1 MVELQEKLYKI
12 VLKEKTLTTKALNN
26 GGINARDIQKLI
38 QSGELLRVQR
48 GVYALTD
55 VKPLYSYARWLCH
68 EKKYEEAQEYFL
80 KCYELA
86 PNHIGTNFQLLFW
99 DIERENYDS
108 ALKYIDNSLKSEN
121 KYFINDINYYLYL
134 LSFVI
139 ELPEHL
145 QKRVKGFTEND
156 IIVFSDDNRYVDFRG
171 YTKSRKIAFSQSF
184 INASKVLNALIK
196 TNRRIGQKEIIER
209 KLLDKAVHARSDL
222 NAKRRQYL
230 QERQYEILLK
240 DLRNES
246 LNHNLSKL
254 NSYLALI
261 LTDYLEIEKTS
272 IIPMYSNLSL
282 DELSSKDAVFLAIKH
297 RNYSL
302 ALELSMQYN
311 YTVESQNTNLIH
323 IMLKDMV
330 ALIEN
335 IKGNKEKDN
344 KQEVD
349 STVLF
354 SEIVNSLLEK
364 NVDEAI
370 SKLHSYLVS
379 IGKEQ
384 YEFLIVDLIKIS
396 ALEQDSSFSKPML
409 TLTNMRNDEFT
420 LDTMG
425 YVQEFYSSVS
435 KKRFEK
441 ARIYLDIINKSKD
454 FGVSDELVASL
465 NKTLDLLDKKK
476 TTVVIDKKESD
487 SLDITKDEDYIFL
500 NEKFQQLSDE
510 KGIIILDPMDSAQ
523 RKKMH
528 KIVERFPNMT
538 SFSIGEEKDRRIVL
552 RYVASEWIEID
563 KVLSDVNKAL
573 KKKDYK
579 KCVEGYLTIIS
590 GAKPKTSSFYKL
602 GIYLNKAGLYK
613 ESIDYLTVA
622 YELFKSNQYLRDDVS
637 QMALQDLINK
647 TKQKIEEPKKIIE
660 VQPETKVQNN
670 EKAVVQSIEP
680 VVKPVVTVT
689 QSVKTDTSSVPFTNE
704 YFGITKIEEISIMV
718 NDMEMPITE
727 ACTKCGLNE
736 EETSIVRL
744 IFARDCYTQ
753 GFFEKGDKLFKIV
766 ERSKDKS
773 PRLKQAITDVRSN
786 RPFYM
791 YRDKK
796 GPQLL
801 KSLKFKN

>member
-330 ALIEN
+330 A
-335 IKGNKEKDN
+335 
-344 KQEVD
+344 
-349 STVLF
+349 
-354 SEIVNSLLEK
+354 
-364 NVDEAI
+364 
-370 SKLHSYLVS
+370 S
-379 IGKEQ
+379 I
-384 YEFLIVDLIKIS
+384 
-396 ALEQDSSFSKPML
+396 
-409 TLTNMRNDEFT
+409 
-420 LDTMG
+420 
-425 YVQEFYSSVS
+425 
-435 KKRFEK
+435 
-441 ARIYLDIINKSKD
+441 
-454 FGVSDELVASL
+454 
-465 NKTLDLLDKKK
+465 
-476 TTVVIDKKESD
+476 
-487 SLDITKDEDYIFL
+487 
-500 NEKFQQLSDE
+500 
-510 KGIIILDPMDSAQ
+510 
-523 RKKMH
+523 
-528 KIVERFPNMT
+528 
-538 SFSIGEEKDRRIVL
+538 
-552 RYVASEWIEID
+552 
-563 KVLSDVNKAL
+563 
-573 KKKDYK
+573 
-579 KCVEGYLTIIS
+579 
-590 GAKPKTSSFYKL
+590 
-602 GIYLNKAGLYK
+602 
-613 ESIDYLTVA
+613 
-622 YELFKSNQYLRDDVS
+622 
-637 QMALQDLINK
+637 
-647 TKQKIEEPKKIIE
+647 
-660 VQPETKVQNN
+660 
-670 EKAVVQSIEP
+670 
-680 VVKPVVTVT
+680 
-689 QSVKTDTSSVPFTNE
+689 
-704 YFGITKIEEISIMV
+704 
-718 NDMEMPITE
+718 
-727 ACTKCGLNE
+727 
-736 EETSIVRL
+736 
-744 IFARDCYTQ
+744 
-753 GFFEKGDKLFKIV
+753 
-766 ERSKDKS
+766 
-773 PRLKQAITDVRSN
+773 
-786 RPFYM
+786 
-791 YRDKK
+791 
-796 GPQLL
+796 
-801 KSLKFKN
+801 